1 MALMDEMSKPKL
13 GLELGFYFHMREHKD
28 TYSMPP
34 IVAMMARKY
43 VLYILGIV
51 KPMLAVVV
59 EKY

>member
-13 GLELGFYFHMREHKD
+13 DSGLVSYSHVRKRRN

-34 IVAMMARKY
+34 IVAMTARKY

-51 KPMLAVVV
+51 NPMLAVLVA
-59 EKY
+59 K

>member
-13 GLELGFYFHMREHKD
+13 DSGLVSYSHVRMRRN

-34 IVAMMARKY
+34 IVAMTARKY

-51 KPMLAVVV
+51 NPML
-59 EKY
+59 